1 MHTLGYMKKTAPF
14 SIRLPIDLKEELQK
28 LADAD
33 QRSLSN
39 FIEVSLRRVV
49 AEIQKGKKK

>member
-14 SIRLPIDLKEELQK
+14 SIRLPIDLEELQK